1 MRDGDIEASTAKA
14 RELGA
19 TVLQGVMEVGDYG
32 WLSVIMDP
40 TGAVIAMWK
49 PKTGM

>member
-14 RELGA
+14 RELDA
-19 TVLQGVMEVGDYG
+19 TLLQKVMEEGDYG

-40 TGAVIAMWK
+40 TGAVVAMWK
-49 PKTGM
+49 PKTSM